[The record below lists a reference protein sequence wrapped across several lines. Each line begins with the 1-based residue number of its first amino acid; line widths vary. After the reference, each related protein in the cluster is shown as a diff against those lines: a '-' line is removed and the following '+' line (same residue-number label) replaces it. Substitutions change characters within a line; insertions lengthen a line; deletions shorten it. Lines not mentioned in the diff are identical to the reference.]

1 MCKFEQVIYERKK
14 QQQHD
19 CKSLS
24 ISFHLIGTTLLWD
37 QMLVVIYKL
46 IFTINESQIYVR

>member
-1 MCKFEQVIYERKK
+1 MCKFEQVIYKRKK